1 VDLRQLRFFA
11 AVATE
16 LSFTKAARKLHI
28 SQPPLSHQI
37 NVLEAELGTR
47 LLIRTSRSVQLSE
60 AGKALLPHALAI
72 FERLDEARLH
82 VQRVVEG
89 LEGRIKI
96 GLTGSHFLGPLPK
109 FIKEFRQSRPGV
121 EIVLQE
127 MPPIDQ
133 ISALRESRLDL
144 CFERGAPVD
153 TDLAADLLWQDQ
165 TIVVLPLGHRL
176 ATRNRLR
183 LRDLRSEDF
192 VFLRLGSSLFARSLY
207 AACISAKFEPR
218 IVQQVVEVPAVL
230 NLVAAGLG
238 VSVIPKSIV
247 RLRPDAVVVC
257 KLIQESDANPISAD
271 IYLVRRADELRPVIL
286 EFVRALLQWSLDP

>member
-96 GLTGSHFLGPLPK
+96 GLTGSHFLCPLPK

-176 ATRNRLR
+176 AARNRLR